1 MSLRK
6 RKTPASRGVTAAS
19 GERGSC
25 SFWVF
30 GCDGG
35 EASRLAIPLQ

>member
-1 MSLRK
+1 MSARE
-6 RKTPASRGVTAAS
+6 RKTPVSRGIKAAS
-19 GERGSC
+19 GERDSC

-35 EASRLAIPLQ
+35 EVSWLSIPLQ